1 MTSAAEK
8 GAAKTKRTWFGRV
21 SGLLGASSITT
32 EAWDELEEALIG
44 ADVGLDLSEDL
55 ITKTRDRV
63 SKIRGATPEDVRRT
77 LIEELAGVASDASD
91 KNHADD
97 TPDKPPGAMEIIMV
111 VGVNGS
117 GKTTSIAKLA
127 RRKVREN
134 RRVLLVAA
142 DTFRAAAT
150 EQLQEWGKRLE
161 LPVIAQQYGADAG
174 AIVFDGVAAAQA
186 RGIDTLIIDT
196 AGRLQTRTPLMDELR
211 KVRRVIERSQNDGD
225 VITVLLALDA
235 TTGQNG
241 LSQAREFLDAVG
253 VDAVILTKVDG
264 TSKGGVA
271 LAVRRGIGVPIK
283 YVGIGEGIDDLEP
296 FDADAF
302 VRALLE

>member
-1 MTSAAEK
+1 MTSAAKK

-21 SGLLGASSITT
+21 SSLLGASSITT
-32 EAWDELEEALIG
+32 EAWQELEEALIG

-55 ITKTRDRV
+55 ISKTRDRV
-63 SKIRGATPEDVRRT
+63 SKIHDATPEDLRRT
-77 LIEELAGVASDASD
+77 LIEELAGVASD
-91 KNHADD
+91 KNHAGDS
-97 TPDKPPGAMEIIMV
+97 PDSPPGAMEIIMV

-127 RRKVREN
+127 RLKIREN
-134 RRVLLVAA
+134 HRVMLVAA

-150 EQLQEWGKRLE
+150 EQLQEWGKRLD
-161 LPVIAQQYGADAG
+161 LPVIAQQHGADPG
-174 AIVFDGVAAAQA
+174 AVVFDSVAAAQA

-211 KVRRVIERSQNDGD
+211 KVRRVIERSQNGED

-271 LAVRRGIGVPIK
+271 LAVRREIGVPIK